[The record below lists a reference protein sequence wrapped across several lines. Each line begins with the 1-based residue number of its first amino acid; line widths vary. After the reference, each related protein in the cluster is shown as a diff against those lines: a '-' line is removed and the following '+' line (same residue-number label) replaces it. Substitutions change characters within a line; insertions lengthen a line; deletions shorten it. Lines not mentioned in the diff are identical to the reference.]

1 MPLNHNAEGFFL
13 PIQEQTP
20 AELTGSVTADDSML
34 WERIF
39 PVENRS
45 MAKSKSRGKKRKAA
59 PGKDHEL
66 IVIDEK
72 AGLIF
77 ENEKDLSAYFEPA
90 IEALEAEY
98 QALRS
103 EKDFSDEEQIA
114 LEQHLEATLDEPD
127 EVWQDEKTL
136 GELPLHI
143 FVKDLGELH
152 YIAVAYLSTEDGEP
166 TFVLTH
172 FPTRDPELLD
182 NYRRGEEVYNAA
194 VERVQQAAIEGDAL
208 GDGDPLAIGLYTSMM
223 KVRSDKDIP
232 ESDFKKFGSLREDT
246 IENADEIWRKNDLE
260 GNVLVC
266 FIREYPD
273 HEIKDLTY
281 VALTVEDESANM
293 HALLFSFPTTDKTLV
308 DRYRQGEN
316 LQAEEVVQ
324 ESSH

>member
-1 MPLNHNAEGFFL
+1 MLRDFSRHFKSKRAPGLTD
-13 PIQEQTP
+13 PVTP
-20 AELTGSVTADDSML
+20 MDSML
-34 WERIF
+34 SEGIF
-39 PVENRS
+39 PFEDQS
-45 MAKSKSRGKKRKAA
+45 MAKSKSRAKKRKAA
-59 PGKDHEL
+59 PDKDHDL

-77 ENEKDLSAYFEPA
+77 ENERDLSAYFEPA
-90 IEALEAEY
+90 IQALEAEY
-98 QALRS
+98 QSLRA
-103 EKDFSDEEQIA
+103 EKDFNDEEQLA
-114 LEQHLEATLDEPD
+114 LEGNLEATLDEPD
-127 EVWQDEKTL
+127 EVWQDDKTL
-136 GELPLHI
+136 GEVPLHI
-143 FVKDLGELH
+143 FIKNLGEMH
-152 YIAVAYLSTEDGEP
+152 YVAVAYISTEDGEP

-172 FPTRDPELLD
+172 FPTRDPQLLD
-182 NYRRGEEVYNAA
+182 NYRRGEQVYDA
-194 VERVQQAAIEGDAL
+194 VVEGVQPAAIDGDAL

-223 KVRSDKDIP
+223 KVRGDKDIP
-232 ESDFKKFGSLREDT
+232 EADFQKFGGLREDT

-273 HEIKDLTY
+273 HELVKDLTY
-281 VALTVEDESANM
+281 VVLTVEDESANM